1 MTSKFIPNFVW
12 KNKRIQIIAPQT
24 SSANMSNYCW
34 NHDLFFNNHEAYKYH
49 MDNDCAQMLSKKNV
63 CIFLK
68 EGEKCCK
75 ESFKTTTALLAHYKE
90 EHNLY
95 ACALCYATSD
105 TIEQLEEHSHNESVN
120 LRLSMKD
127 NTLFQ
132 QLLRKPIL
140 QSHIYA
146 NIVYSPGQPK
156 KHEVCIW
163 QMVIVSKPTIRVS
176 LPESTAV
183 YAADHTN
190 I

>member
-1 MTSKFIPNFVW
+1 
-12 KNKRIQIIAPQT
+12 
-24 SSANMSNYCW
+24 MSNYCW